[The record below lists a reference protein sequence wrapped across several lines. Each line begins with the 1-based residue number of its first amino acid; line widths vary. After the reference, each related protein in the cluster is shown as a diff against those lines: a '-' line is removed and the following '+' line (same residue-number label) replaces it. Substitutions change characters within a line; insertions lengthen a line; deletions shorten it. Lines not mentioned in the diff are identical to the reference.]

1 MILNVRIITA
11 FDTYLA
17 HILIDLPSSA
27 NISFL
32 AARLI
37 DRWLGKRGV
46 DGGVSAVVKS
56 LGRLAGPNKKNG
68 CTFPLEFVPK
78 LSISMWMVSVGPSI
92 LTQLM
97 SVPLIRRVRVLH

>member
-56 LGRLAGPNKKNG
+56 LGRFNRPEQEKWLY
-68 CTFPLEFVPK
+68 F
-78 LSISMWMVSVGPSI
+78 SS
-92 LTQLM
+92 
-97 SVPLIRRVRVLH
+97 